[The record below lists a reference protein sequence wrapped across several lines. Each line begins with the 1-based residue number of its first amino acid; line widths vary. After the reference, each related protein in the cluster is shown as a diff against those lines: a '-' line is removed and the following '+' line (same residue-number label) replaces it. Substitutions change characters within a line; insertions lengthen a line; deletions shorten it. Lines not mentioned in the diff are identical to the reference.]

1 MKNKVIKIITTL
13 FVIMLTA
20 DLGRVSFNGHDET
33 YYSLPMHNIVTK
45 AQDNGIVADYWE
57 RADGCKMY
65 GRFIICAG
73 HQSRY
78 GEIVET
84 SRGTGIIL
92 DTGDFAKDHPEDIDM
107 ATTWKE

>member
-1 MKNKVIKIITTL
+1 MRIRGIITAL
-13 FVIMLTA
+13 AVVMLTA
-20 DLGRVSFNGHDET
+20 KLGRITFIDHEET
-33 YYSLPMHNIVTK
+33 WYNLPMHNVIQK
-45 AQDNGIVADYWE
+45 AAENGIYGDYWE

-73 HQSRY
+73 HPSRY

-92 DTGDFAKDHPEDIDM
+92 DTGDFVKENPTAIDM
-107 ATTWKE
+107 AVTWQ